1 MADPD
6 LRQPLLAG
14 NFFLTLERN
23 FLNYG
28 HLEAFERRLVVGA
41 LLCVTTLAL
50 LVGGFV
56 PTASRCLLV
65 ENDSIKLDSRPYA
78 ELIESADVALTRG
91 NWRIAIATFEEAV
104 LAAKKAK
111 VSGDVVADL
120 CLRAANCLSEYGRTI
135 DDDESASLAADRR
148 ELARSAQHFFN
159 CALALYESV
168 GDKRGQL
175 LVYELRPQSIV
186 LPLLSPEEQQHDRLK
201 KAELTLDENASNFGE
216 LARTRL
222 NSRK

>member
-1 MADPD
+1 M
-6 LRQPLLAG
+6 AG
-14 NFFLTLERN
+14 NPFLTLERN
-23 FLNYG
+23 FFNYS
-28 HLEAFERRLVVGA
+28 HLKAFERRLIVGS
-41 LLCVTTLAL
+41 LLGVITLAL
-50 LVGGFV
+50 VVGGFV
-56 PTASRCLLV
+56 PTASRGLF
-65 ENDSIKLDSRPYA
+65 EEDSINLDSRPYA

-91 NWRIAIATFEEAV
+91 NWRIAIATFEDAV

-135 DDDESASLAADRR
+135 DDDGSASLAADQR

-159 CALALYESV
+159 CALALYENA

-186 LPLLSPEEQQHDRLK
+186 SPLLTPEEQQHDLLK
-201 KAELTLDENASNFGE
+201 KAELTRDEKVGTLGE
-216 LARTRL
+216 LALTRSNL
-222 NSRK
+222 RK